1 MFVKGNSS
9 FIQYKIR
16 DDIVAGELGEGI
28 EGYSQRNYQQKGFH
42 IAKLGVNITLQSLGG
57 AGRLQAGS
65 KNNLIKLSC
74 HLKTNQVFHY
84 NQLYKFTFSVFKHI
98 GCSEPHAHT
107 ATTALLAA
115 DLRGI
120 DSHGVARLSG
130 YIRLWEVQRIN
141 ATPDIRIVHETPS
154 TAVVDGD
161 AGLGLVVA
169 PFAMQVAIEKARVA
183 GTGWVSVRNSNHFG
197 IAGHHAMMALENDM
211 IGMAMTN
218 ASALVAPTFSTER
231 MLGTNPI
238 AVAIPADQ
246 QPPFVADFATTTA
259 ANGKLEILQRKNA
272 DTPLGWVQDKDGGP
286 STDANI
292 LKKDGALLPLGS
304 DREHGSHKGYA
315 LGSIVDIFSAVLSG
329 GSYGPWAP
337 PFPAYVAMPE
347 NMPGKGLGHFF
358 GAMRVDAFRP
368 ADEFKQHMDNWITR
382 FRSAKPAEGYEK
394 VLIPGDPER
403 EAEAQRRT
411 EGIPI
416 VDSVINDL
424 KAIAEKFGLTL

>member
-1 MFVKGNSS
+1 MLFS
-9 FIQYKIR
+9 Y
-16 DDIVAGELGEGI
+16 E
-28 EGYSQRNYQQKGFH
+28 
-42 IAKLGVNITLQSLGG
+42 
-57 AGRLQAGS
+57 
-65 KNNLIKLSC
+65 
-74 HLKTNQVFHY
+74 
-84 NQLYKFTFSVFKHI
+84 QLYQFTFSVFKNI
-98 GCSEPHAHT
+98 GCSDEHAKT
-107 ATTALLAA
+107 ATAGLIAA

-130 YIRLWEVQRIN
+130 YVRLWEAKRVN
-141 ATPDIRIVHETPS
+141 ANPNIRIVHETPS

-169 PFAMQVAIEKARVA
+169 PFAMQVAIDKAKQV

-197 IAGHHAMMALENDM
+197 IAGHHAMMALEQDM

-218 ASALVAPTFSTER
+218 ASALVAPTFSIER

-238 AVAIPADQ
+238 AVAIPAGN

-259 ANGKLEILQRKNA
+259 ANGKLEILQRKNE
-272 DTPLGWVQDKDGGP
+272 DTPLGWAQDKEGHP

-292 LKKDGALLPLGS
+292 LRKQGALLPLGS

-329 GSYGPWAP
+329 ASYGPWAP
-337 PFPAYVAMPE
+337 PFPAYVPMPD
-347 NMPGKGLGHFF
+347 NMPGEGLGHFF

-368 ADEFKQHMDNWITR
+368 ADEFKQHMDNWIQR
-382 FRSAKPAEGYEK
+382 FRLATPAEGHDK

-403 EAEAQRRT
+403 EMESIRRK
-411 EGIPI
+411 EGIPLVGTV
-416 VDSVINDL
+416 VDDL
-424 KAIAEKFGLTL
+424 KQVAEKFSLSF

>member
-1 MFVKGNSS
+1 
-9 FIQYKIR
+9 
-16 DDIVAGELGEGI
+16 VAT
-28 EGYSQRNYQQKGFH
+28 YSYD
-42 IAKLGVNITLQSLGG
+42 
-57 AGRLQAGS
+57 
-65 KNNLIKLSC
+65 
-74 HLKTNQVFHY
+74 
-84 NQLYKFTFSVFKHI
+84 QLYQFTCSTFKKI
-98 GCSEPHAHT
+98 GCSDEHAAT
-107 ATTALLAA
+107 ATTGLLAA

-141 ATPDIRIVHETPS
+141 ADPSIKIVHETPS
-154 TAVVDGD
+154 TAVVDGG

-169 PFAMQVAIEKARVA
+169 PFAMQVAIEKAKAV

-197 IAGHHAMMALENDM
+197 IAGHHAMMALEHDM

-218 ASALVAPTFSTER
+218 ASALVAPTFSVER

-238 AVAIPADQ
+238 AVAIPAGDQ
-246 QPPFVADFATTTA
+246 PAFVADFATTTA

-272 DTPLGWVQDKDGGP
+272 DTPLGWVQDKDGEA

-292 LKKDGALLPLGS
+292 LKKQGALLPLGS

-337 PFPAYVAMPE
+337 PFPAYVPMPE
-347 NMPGKGLGHFF
+347 NMPGQGLGHFF

-368 ADEFKQHMDNWITR
+368 ADEFKQHMDNWIRR
-382 FRSAKPAEGYEK
+382 FRSATPAPGHEK

-403 EAEAQRRT
+403 EAEAIRRS

-416 VDSVINDL
+416 VDSVEADL
-424 KAIAEKFGLTL
+424 KAIGKKFGITL